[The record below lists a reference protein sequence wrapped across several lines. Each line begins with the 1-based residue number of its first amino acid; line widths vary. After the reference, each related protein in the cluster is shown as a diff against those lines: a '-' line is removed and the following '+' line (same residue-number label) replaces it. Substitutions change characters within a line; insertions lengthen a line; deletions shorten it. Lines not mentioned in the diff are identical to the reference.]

1 MDSLKLRRFAGITQL
16 WKRLEALPQPKT
28 EESIGLRI
36 LVQILVAIGIAAT
49 DIAADTTL
57 STWAIPLS
65 MIGGIY
71 SWYRRKKRNIAIKFI
86 IAMGMLG
93 ALVYFL
99 GNLIDNLNDTRLIL
113 AELLIQLQVLHSFDL
128 PRRKDLGYSMVIGLI
143 LLGVAGTLS
152 ETLAFAP
159 FPILFLAIALP
170 VLILDYR
177 SRLGFDQ
184 IRRRHPGAEKQT
196 KRERSLP
203 LSPLRLVSFLAVTIA
218 VGLAIFALMPRFPG
232 YQLQTFPVTSS
243 IEFDNQRFNDIN
255 RRIFNPGV
263 RNGQEGEEE
272 TVEEGAGEG
281 ENGDAVGDDSLYYG
295 FQSQI
300 DQSRSDGGFST
311 SKIVMRVRSQAP
323 GFWRVLAF
331 DRYTGKGWEISRDE
345 QLFTVKRPPWT
356 YRFYL
361 AAPYAREKTRSI
373 IQTYTIVADLPNLV
387 PALSRPRALY
397 FPTPEIALDPEGSIR
412 APVILSEDLT
422 YTVVSDVLL
431 RDRTQLGQAPTDYP
445 DNIKKYYLQIPDA
458 IRENVRQ
465 QAEVLLAKANKPIAN
480 PYEKALFLAQ
490 AIKQNY
496 EIRPDFQLEEG
507 ADLAETFLFEY
518 QGGYPDH
525 FATVLTVMLRSL
537 GIPARLSAGFAPGQ
551 FNPFTGFYLV
561 RNTDAHSLTE
571 VYFPE
576 FGWLAFDPLPGR
588 EIVPPSVEENET
600 FGVLRQ
606 FWNWVAGWLPSP
618 VTGLLAYIFTRSLA
632 AIAWVASRIWL
643 FISGSAIGLFSG
655 LIGAIALAF
664 SAWLAALRLRSW
676 VRWRNLAK
684 LPPMERLYQQMLGI
698 LAAKGYGKHPAQ
710 TPLEYADST
719 REQLRS
725 ETAEIIAEI
734 SRAYSQWRYG
744 EKAPNIRHLRQQLQQ
759 LWQRGNRNRFD

>member
-1 MDSLKLRRFAGITQL
+1 MDSLKLRRLTGITQL
-16 WKRLEALPQPKT
+16 WERLAALPQPKT
-28 EESIGLRI
+28 EESVGLRI
-36 LVQILVAIGIAAT
+36 LVQILVAVGIVAT

-65 MIGGIY
+65 IAGGIY
-71 SWYRRKKRNIAIKFI
+71 SWYRRKKRNIAMKFI
-86 IAMGMLG
+86 IAIGMLG

-152 ETLAFAP
+152 ETLVFAP

-184 IRRRHPGAEKQT
+184 IRRRHGGEEKQR

-203 LSPLRLVSFLAVTIA
+203 FSPIRLVSFLAIVIII
-218 VGLAIFALMPRFPG
+218 GLAIFALLPRFPG

-243 IEFDNQRFNDIN
+243 IEFDTQRFNDVN

-263 RNGQEGEEE
+263 RTGQEGEEDTIGE
-272 TVEEGAGEG
+272 GEG
-281 ENGDAVGDDSLYYG
+281 ENGEAVGDSSLYYG

-300 DQSRSDGGFST
+300 DQSQSSGGFSA
-311 SKIVMRVRSQAP
+311 SKVVMRVRSQAP

-331 DRYTGKGWEISRDE
+331 DRYNGKGWEISRDE
-345 QLFTVKRPPWT
+345 QLLTVNRPSWT
-356 YRFYL
+356 YRFHI
-361 AAPYAREKTRSI
+361 AAPYSPDKTRSI
-373 IQTYTIVADLPNLV
+373 IQTYTIVADLPNLI

-422 YTVVSDVLL
+422 YTVVSDVLI
-431 RDRTQLGQAPTDYP
+431 RDRTRLGQASTDYP
-445 DNIKKYYLQIPDA
+445 NNIKKYYLQIPDE

-465 QAEVLLAKANKPIAN
+465 QAEALLAKANKPIAN

-496 EIRPDFQLEEG
+496 EIRPAFQLKEG
-507 ADLAETFLFEY
+507 GDLAETFLFEY

-537 GIPARLSAGFAPGQ
+537 GIPARLSAGFASGQ

-576 FGWLAFDPLPGR
+576 YGWLAFDPLPGH
-588 EIVPPSVEENET
+588 EIVPPSFEENET

-618 VTGLLAYIFTRSLA
+618 VTGFLTYIVTKSLEV
-632 AIAWVASRIWL
+632 IVWVVSRIWL
-643 FISGSAIGLFSG
+643 FISGSAIGFFSG
-655 LIGAIALAF
+655 LIGAIAGAF
-664 SAWLAALRLRSW
+664 SIWLVALRLRSW

-684 LPPMERLYQQMLGI
+684 LPPMERLYQQMLGV
-698 LAAKGYGKHPAQ
+698 LAAKGYRKHPAQ
-710 TPLEYADST
+710 TPLEYAIGA
-719 REQLRS
+719 REQLQQD
-725 ETAEIIAEI
+725 TADIIEEI

-744 EKAPNIRHLRQQLQQ
+744 ERTPNLQHLRQQLQR
-759 LWQRGNRNRFD
+759 LWRSRGRR